1 MPKSKSQAATKKSAS
16 QTSERILREAMRL
29 FAEKGYER
37 TSVGDIQQAAGLTFG
52 SGALYKHFP
61 SKQAVLEAGM
71 EEFIKQSEREQE
83 AFARLP
89 EGPEAAFDYIAKAVL
104 SFLASD
110 RDTLRIVWR
119 ELEHFPELR
128 KRVRERR
135 IQRGFKNLA
144 AWLREQA
151 DAGRLRE
158 HDSESVAAVILGS
171 LVYYRIM
178 EALMGKTPGGV
189 DAARFTR
196 AWLGLVL
203 GGLSLEVRKGK

>member
-1 MPKSKSQAATKKSAS
+1 MSKIKPQVNKSRSES
-16 QTSERILREAMRL
+16 SERILREAMRL
-29 FAEKGYER
+29 FAERGYER

-61 SKQAVLEAGM
+61 SKQAVLEAGI
-71 EEFIKQSEREQE
+71 EEFIEKSEREQE

-89 EGPEAAFDYIAKAVL
+89 EEPEAAFTYIAEAVT

-119 ELEHFPELR
+119 ELEHFPDLQ

-135 IQRGFKNLA
+135 IHRGFKNLA
-144 AWLREQA
+144 AWLRKQV

-158 HDSESVAAVILGS
+158 HDTEAVAAAILGS
-171 LVYYRIM
+171 LVYYRLM

-189 DAARFTR
+189 DAERFTR
-196 AWLGLVL
+196 AWVDLVVSAL
-203 GGLSLEVRKGK
+203 NQKGKKR